1 MNGQS
6 SVADLSAKRD
16 EVQARNAIS
25 RAHLEGYEAG
35 YAKGKRVYEYLVW
48 ALALYGIV
56 ISIAY
61 IVR

>member
-1 MNGQS
+1 MNS
-6 SVADLSAKRD
+6 DSNIASLKRD

-25 RAHLEGYEAG
+25 RAHLEGHDAG

-48 ALALYGIV
+48 GLALYGIV

>member
-25 RAHLEGYEAG
+25 RAHLEDAG

-48 ALALYGIV
+48 GLALYGIV